1 MFASD
6 KGPSTQRAC
15 ALFNCFRYSDAEQQ
29 AEHEASRAS
38 ESCLL
43 VIKIRAFN
51 AHTREKNSYLLR
63 LCSEPCMSM
72 IKVQIQEHSRIFAG
86 GNITF
91 SRTFSRTF

>member
-1 MFASD
+1 MFAGD

-15 ALFNCFRYSDAEQQ
+15 VFFNCFRYSDAEQQ

-51 AHTREKNSYLLR
+51 TREIFTYLLP
-63 LCSEPCMSM
+63 LCSEPCKSM
-72 IKVQIQEHSRIFAG
+72 IKARAHNAFIFEHAVSVSRLHFPG
-86 GNITF
+86 
-91 SRTFSRTF
+91 R

>member
-1 MFASD
+1 MFAGD

-43 VIKIRAFN
+43 VIKIRVFN
-51 AHTREKNSYLLR
+51 AHTREMFAYLLP
-63 LCSEPCMSM
+63 LCTEPCKSM
-72 IKVQIQEHSRIFAG
+72 IKVRAHNAFIFEHAVSVSRLHFPG
-86 GNITF
+86 
-91 SRTFSRTF
+91 R